1 MTEIKS
7 NMTDDLLDEDLKM
20 ILGQRYQDESHL
32 FTPEAQDRRRNNRLV
47 FTLRITAFMM
57 ALVFGISWAKSM
69 SFLTDG
75 QFGLWIGLCAAVV
88 GYNAGVCVSH
98 MKGWRD

>member
-1 MTEIKS
+1 MTEIKR
-7 NMTDDLLDEDLKM
+7 NVTDELLDEDLKM
-20 ILGQRYQDESHL
+20 ILGKRYQDESHL

-57 ALVFGISWAKSM
+57 ALMFGISWAKSM

-88 GYNAGVCVSH
+88 GYNAGVCVSR